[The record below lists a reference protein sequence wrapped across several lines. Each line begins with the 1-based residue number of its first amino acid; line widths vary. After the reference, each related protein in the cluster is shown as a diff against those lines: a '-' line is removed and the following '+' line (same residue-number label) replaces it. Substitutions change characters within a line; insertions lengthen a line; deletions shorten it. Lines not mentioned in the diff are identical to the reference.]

1 MYFCVYNVCFFQQVL
16 TSSASFNQTSTRP
29 ITYDISFS
37 KTQLLHQLQ
46 QDPSNTTA
54 ISTRPSNDYCKSIKT
69 HQIIE
74 QLHQDPQ
81 KATATSSTTTTTTST
96 SSTTTTTT
104 STSSTTHQ
112 RILQLHQDLTNISER
127 CFSEISNEQEEPF
140 AEKSCVNTLLD
151 DRY

>member
-112 RILQLHQDLTNISER
+112 RILQLHQDPSTTSTTLVNSTKH
-127 CFSEISNEQEEPF
+127 SNDQEEPYV
-140 AEKSCVNTLLD
+140 EISCINTLFFN
-151 DRY
+151 